1 MSRVAQS
8 AGERGS
14 LKWTQRAVNERSDV
28 LEATLRRAL
37 PLPPGRLLEWV
48 SPLQKDDFAEY
59 RDETAIER
67 LRLGRLKH
75 PLSRFWPA
83 RGPQWDA
90 LAICGDAVLLI
101 EAKAHVPELLSPST
115 QASKPSRRRIQ
126 ASFGLAQRGFRA
138 QPGCDWSR
146 RFYQYANRLAHLH
159 FLWKM
164 NRVNVLLAF
173 VYFLNDTEMNGPT
186 TEREWQAAISVLHE
200 ALGVRGRL
208 PPARIADVFV
218 DVRQL

>member
-1 MSRVAQS
+1 MSRVPQP

-14 LKWTQRAVNERSDV
+14 LKWIQRAVNQRSDV
-28 LEATLRRAL
+28 LETAVRRAL
-37 PLPPGRLLEWV
+37 PLPAGRFLEWV
-48 SPLQKDDFAEY
+48 SPLQKDDYAEY
-59 RDETAIER
+59 RDQTALER
-67 LRLGRLKH
+67 LRLGPLKH
-75 PLSRFWPA
+75 PLPKFWPT

-90 LAICGDAVLLI
+90 LATCGDAVLLV
-101 EAKAHVPELLSPST
+101 ESKAHVRELLSPST

-126 ASFGLAQRGFRA
+126 ASLQLAQRGFRA
-138 QPGCDWSR
+138 SPGCDWSL

-164 NRVNVLLAF
+164 NRVNALLAF
-173 VYFLNDTEMNGPT
+173 VYFLNDTEMNGPA
-186 TEREWQAAISVLHE
+186 TEREWQAAISVLQE

-208 PPARIADVFV
+208 PESRIADVFV